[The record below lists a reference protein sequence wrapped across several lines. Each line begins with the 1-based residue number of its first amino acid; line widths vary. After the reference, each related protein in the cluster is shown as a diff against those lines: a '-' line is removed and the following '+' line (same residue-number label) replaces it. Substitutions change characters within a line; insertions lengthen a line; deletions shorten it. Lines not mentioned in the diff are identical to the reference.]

1 MNSCDGAG
9 GPLLSRPSDVAQTR
23 RLRSAGKAPTLSHIH
38 PEDAVEIRQMRQGD
52 LVVLKPIG
60 RLDAVTA
67 ETFQAMLLAAV
78 TAAPA
83 DVVVDFA
90 DVEYISSAG
99 LRALMEAAKLKSR
112 GSRVAVAALNASVR
126 ETFAISRFVH
136 VLPIFE
142 QVADAAGSNW
152 TY

>member
-1 MNSCDGAG
+1 M
-9 GPLLSRPSDVAQTR
+9 
-23 RLRSAGKAPTLSHIH
+23 
-38 PEDAVEIRQMRQGD
+38 EIRQTRQGE

-78 TAAPA
+78 TGAPV

-90 DVEYISSAG
+90 EVEYISSAG
-99 LRALMEAAKLKSR
+99 LRALMEAAKLKSH
-112 GSRVAVAALNASVR
+112 GSRVAVAALNQSVR

-136 VLPIFE
+136 VLPIFARVE
-142 QVADAAGSNW
+142 DAAGGKW
-152 TY
+152 TA